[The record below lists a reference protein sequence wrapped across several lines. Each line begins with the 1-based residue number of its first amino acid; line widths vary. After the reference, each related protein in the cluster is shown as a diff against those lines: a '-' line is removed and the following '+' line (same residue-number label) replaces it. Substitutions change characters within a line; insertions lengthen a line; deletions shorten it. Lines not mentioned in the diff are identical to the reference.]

1 MFNTTTIDKFVISN
15 ALQSTNCKTDL
26 VKVVFSKKQKTQDN
40 CQT

>member
-1 MFNTTTIDKFVISN
+1 MLNTITIDKFVISN

-26 VKVVFSKKQKTQDN
+26 VKAVFSKEQKTQDN